1 MKSSHHKTAITIFGG
16 VIPFVLISTL
26 IGATL
31 YGRGKLNQTHSE
43 KVSNFERY
51 KMARIHADGIEAT
64 LATGQKREEIAYW
77 RNKIETDF
85 IQSITENLE
94 KILDQ
99 YEPSVLRRTAMGQA
113 PGAAAFGSASDHP
126 HSRIQLSFEGGFKPM
141 QMLLAE
147 LETEM
152 PHLMLESLEITPM
165 PAATEGAKGKL
176 NFQVIYLCWE
186 NSAN

>member
-1 MKSSHHKTAITIFGG
+1 MKSSHHKTAITIFGV
-16 VIPFVLISTL
+16 VIPVVFISAL

-31 YGRGKLNQTHSE
+31 YGRGKLSQTHAD
-43 KVSNFERY
+43 KVSNLERF

-77 RNKIETDF
+77 RSKIETDF

-94 KILDQ
+94 KILDR

-113 PGAAAFGSASDHP
+113 PGAAAFGAASDNP
-126 HSRIQLSFEGGFKPM
+126 YSRIQLSFEGGFKPM

-152 PHLMLESLEITPM
+152 PHLMLESLDITPM
-165 PAATEGAKGKL
+165 PAASEGARGKL
-176 NFQVIYLCWE
+176 NFQVVYLCWE
-186 NSAN
+186 DSAN